1 MDGFQERMK
10 QSIQLQLSLWLSVA
24 IMVVA
29 LVAGIFSFV
38 GAFDEANELQDD
50 ILRQVAAM
58 FRLQPGSVLNLGDIQ
73 PTDADAESN
82 LIVQVLQPGP
92 GNGGAGMGLPL
103 TGTLQ
108 EGLQTVELK
117 EASYRV
123 MVKTLPDGV
132 RIAVSQETRVRDE
145 IARDSAVH
153 TVLPLLILMPL
164 LILVVADLVRRMFR
178 PVVRLSVEIDERSEQ
193 ALHAL
198 PDHGLPSEIRP
209 FIIAINRLLARVA
222 QSMEAQKR
230 FIADA
235 SHELRSPMTALSL
248 QAERLGGADMSNE
261 ARERFDALRRGIDRG
276 RCLLDQL
283 LNLARAQF
291 PKTDAS
297 NPVSVQQVF
306 RRVLEDLMPLAEDK
320 GVDVGVDDAADVL
333 VNVDE
338 VDLITVVKNLLD
350 NAIRYTPS
358 GGQIDLSVVDLGD
371 QLVIEVQDSGP
382 GISPHERERV
392 LDPFYRVLGTAQA
405 GSGLGLSIVKTIAER
420 LHGRVELGDATHFA
434 QGLRVTVRLD
444 RQPRA

>member
-1 MDGFQERMK
+1 MDGFQERVK
-10 QSIQLQLSLWLSVA
+10 KSIQLQLSLWLSVA

-58 FRLQPGSVLNLGDIQ
+58 FRLQPGSVLNLGDTQ

-209 FIIAINRLLARVA
+209 FVIAINRLLARVA

-261 ARERFDALRRGIDRG
+261 ARERFDALRQGIERG
-276 RCLLDQL
+276 RSLLDQL

-291 PKTDAS
+291 PAATAS
-297 NPVSVQQVF
+297 KPISMQQVF
-306 RRVLEDLMPLAEDK
+306 RHVLEDLMPLAEDK
-320 GVDVGVDDAADVL
+320 GVDVGVVDAANVL

-392 LDPFYRVLGTAQA
+392 LDPFYRVLGTSQA

-444 RQPRA
+444 RKPRA